1 MNDASIRRAGSSSRF
16 GVEQGYM
23 SGESGRVLW
32 TCPNTLVSGAGGTL
46 KTERPWVKDL
56 LWCG

>member
-1 MNDASIRRAGSSSRF
+1 
-16 GVEQGYM
+16 M

-32 TCPNTLVSGAGGTL
+32 TCPNTLVSGADGTL

>member
-1 MNDASIRRAGSSSRF
+1 MNDTPIPRAASSSRL

-23 SGESGRVLW
+23 SAESNLPPW